1 MKWFEIKVLTS
12 TEAIDLIAN
21 VLYDIGVT
29 GVVIEDPNDPI
40 FSESYEGDWD
50 YVDEEIYK
58 FEYDC
63 AVVKGY
69 LTDTDF
75 ETKLNDIERALEE
88 LKLLEVESGSCEVK
102 VAEVYEEDW
111 ANEWKKYFKPFKVTD
126 NIVIKPTWETY
137 DKDDGDII
145 LEIDPGNAFGSGT
158 HETTSMCIKLIEK
171 YGVKGK
177 KVFDIGCGTG
187 ILGISAAKLGA
198 EKVVCVDIDDA
209 AVKTS
214 KENVL
219 NNEVDDNVEVL
230 RGNLNSVVNE
240 KADLVVAN
248 IIADI
253 IILLSETVG
262 ENLKKGGVFISSG
275 IIDGKLEEVLTSL
288 RSNKFEILD
297 ILHEG
302 EWCAIAATSNN

>member
-12 TEAIDLIAN
+12 TEAIDLVAN
-21 VLYDIGVT
+21 ILYEMGVT

-40 FSESYEGDWD
+40 FADSYEGDWD
-50 YVDEEIYK
+50 YVDEEVYN
-58 FEYDC
+58 FEHDC

-69 LTDTDF
+69 LVDTDL
-75 ETKLNDIERALEE
+75 EMKLNDIERALEE
-88 LKLLEVESGSCEVK
+88 LKLLEVESGSCEVH
-102 VAEVYEEDW
+102 VMEVFEEDW

-126 NIVIKPTWETY
+126 NIVIKPTWENY
-137 DKDDGDII
+137 DAEEKDII

-158 HETTSMCIKLIEK
+158 HETTSMCIKLLEK
-171 YGVKGK
+171 YGVSGK

-187 ILGISAAKLGA
+187 ILGIAAAKLGA
-198 EKVVCVDIDDA
+198 ESVVCVDIDDA

-214 KENVL
+214 KENVV
-219 NNEVDDNVEVL
+219 NNDVSEKVQVL
-230 RGNLNSVVNE
+230 KGNLNNVINE
-240 KADLVVAN
+240 KAELVVAN

-262 ENLKKGGVFISSG
+262 DNLKENGLFISSG
-275 IIDGKLEEVLTSL
+275 IIDGKLEDVLSAL
-288 RSNKFEILD
+288 RDNKFEILD

-302 EWCAIAATSNN
+302 EWCAIAARAN

>member
-21 VLYDIGVT
+21 ILYDIGVT

-137 DKDDGDII
+137 DKEDGDII

-209 AVKTS
+209 AVNTS

-219 NNEVDDNVEVL
+219 NNNVDDIVDVL
-230 RGNLNSVVNE
+230 KGNLNSVVDE

-262 ENLKKGGVFISSG
+262 ENLEKGGIFISSG

-288 RSNKFEILD
+288 RENKFEILD

-302 EWCAIAATSNN
+302 EWCAIAATANN